1 LSFVPGGVLIR
12 GGGVDRV
19 NSEVLAPPVE
29 RSRENEQGMGYE
41 YLDSQPTP
49 TSADAPALRLIE
61 VVWLL
66 WSKRRFLVRLTA
78 GGLVLFTIIAF
89 LVPKRYTATVRL
101 MPPDYTASSQL
112 AMSLPSLSGGDEEAG
127 GSSGGGGVG
136 VGSVMGFASKLLGL
150 STSGSLIAGVAQ
162 SRTVEDDIIAQFGL
176 MKLYGTKY
184 PEDARKRLEGTTE
197 IKEDTKTG
205 IIALSFEDKDPQRA
219 AAIAQAYVEDLNHV
233 LASVNASSAHR
244 ERLFIDRRLAEV
256 KKDLDASAKE
266 FAEFASANSA
276 INIPEQAKA
285 MVGAAAD
292 LEAKLIAA
300 QSMLGGLKQIYTDNN
315 VNVRQMQASVAELQK
330 QINQFGGKDV
340 VPSGGSALP
349 KGELY
354 PSVRQLPLLGVK
366 YLDLYRRTKIN
377 EAVFEFLTKQG
388 EIARVEEAR
397 DVPSVQVL
405 DPAAVPQKKTSPH
418 RLLIM
423 VIGMCFTFLAGVAW
437 LVSGAYW
444 DRIDHQEPW
453 KVFTQEVFLRT
464 KSRTWDSR
472 AGVAIRAAAR
482 PLVDK
487 VSSLRAGQA
496 REDDSFPKPS
506 P

>member
-1 LSFVPGGVLIR
+1 
-12 GGGVDRV
+12 VDRV

-29 RSRENEQGMGYE
+29 HSQESEQGVGYE
-41 YLDSQPTP
+41 YLDSQPML
-49 TSADAPALRLIE
+49 TSADAPVLRLIE
-61 VVWLL
+61 VAWLL

-78 GGLVLFTIIAF
+78 AGLVLFTIIAF
-89 LVPKRYTATVRL
+89 RLPKRYTATVHL
-101 MPPDYTASSQL
+101 MPPDYSATSQL
-112 AMSLPSLSGGDEEAG
+112 AMSLPSLSGSGDDE
-127 GSSGGGGVG
+127 GGGGGGGGGLG
-136 VGSVMGFASKLLGL
+136 VGSVMGFAGKLLGL
-150 STSGSLIAGVAQ
+150 STSGSLVAGVAQ

-184 PEDARKRLEGTTE
+184 PEDARKLLEGTTE

-205 IIALSFEDKDPQRA
+205 IIALSFEDKDPKRA
-219 AAIAQAYVEDLNHV
+219 AAIAQAYVENLNQV
-233 LASVNASSAHR
+233 LAGVNASSAHR
-244 ERLFIDRRLAEV
+244 ERLFIDQRLVEV

-266 FAEFASANSA
+266 FAEFSSANSA

-315 VNVRQMQASVAELQK
+315 VNVRQMQASVVELQK
-330 QINQFGGKDV
+330 QIDRFGGKDV
-340 VPSGGSALP
+340 VPAGGSTLP
-349 KGELY
+349 KSELY

-366 YLDLYRRTKIN
+366 YLDLYRRHKIN

-388 EIARVEEAR
+388 EVARVEEAR

-405 DPAAVPQKKTSPH
+405 DPAAVPQKKTRPH

-423 VIGMCFTFLAGVAW
+423 VVGMCVTFFAGAGW

-444 DRIDHQEPW
+444 DRIDPQEPW
-453 KVFTQEVFLRT
+453 KVFMQEVFRRSRART
-464 KSRTWDSR
+464 YDSR
-472 AGVAIRAAAR
+472 VGVAIRA
-482 PLVDK
+482 VTG
-487 VSSLRAGQA
+487 SLTDRISAWRGTTPTA
-496 REDDSFPKPS
+496 KNDGTT
-506 P
+506 

>member
-1 LSFVPGGVLIR
+1 M
-12 GGGVDRV
+12 DRV

-29 RSRENEQGMGYE
+29 RSQDSEQGVGYE
-41 YLDSQPTP
+41 YLDSQPTSTTTEGP
-49 TSADAPALRLIE
+49 TLRLIE
-61 VVWLL
+61 VAWLL

-78 GGLVLFTIIAF
+78 CGLVLFTIIAF
-89 LVPKRYTATVRL
+89 LLPKHYTAVVHL
-101 MPPDYTASSQL
+101 MPPDYSASSQL
-112 AMSLPSLSGGDEEAG
+112 AMSMPSLSGGGDEEG
-127 GSSGGGGVG
+127 SGGGGGVGGGGGSVG

-162 SRTVEDDIIAQFGL
+162 SRTVEDNIIAQFGL
-176 MKLYGTKY
+176 MNLYRTKY
-184 PEDARKRLEGTTE
+184 PEDARKILESTTE

-205 IIALSFEDKDPQRA
+205 IISLSFEDKDPRRA
-219 AAIAQAYVEDLNHV
+219 AAIAQAYVENLNHV
-233 LASVNASSAHR
+233 LAGVNASSAHR
-244 ERLFIDRRLAEV
+244 ERLFIDQRLLEV

-300 QSMLGGLKQIYTDNN
+300 QSMLGGLRQIYTDSN
-315 VNVRQMQASVAELQK
+315 VNVRQMEASVAELQK
-330 QINQFGGKDV
+330 QINQFGGRDV
-340 VPSGGSALP
+340 IPAGGTSLP
-349 KGELY
+349 KSELY

-366 YLDLYRRTKIN
+366 YLDLYRRNKIN

-405 DPAAVPQKKTSPH
+405 DPAAVPQKKTSPR

-423 VIGMCFTFLAGVAW
+423 IIGMSFTFFAGASW
-437 LVSGAYW
+437 LIGGAYW
-444 DRIDHQEPW
+444 DRIDPQEPW
-453 KVFTQEVFLRT
+453 KVFAREVFLRA

-472 AGVAIRAAAR
+472 LAVAIRGVAR
-482 PLVDK
+482 TVVSK
-487 VSSLRAGQA
+487 VSSSRGAGT
-496 REDDSFPKPS
+496 REDDSFPGS
-506 P
+506 SA

>member
-1 LSFVPGGVLIR
+1 VES
-12 GGGVDRV
+12 V

-29 RSRENEQGMGYE
+29 RSQESEQGVGYD

-49 TSADAPALRLIE
+49 TSAEGPTLRLIE
-61 VVWLL
+61 VAWLL
-66 WSKRRFLVRLTA
+66 WSKRRLLVRLTA
-78 GGLVLFTIIAF
+78 CGLVLFTIIAF
-89 LVPKRYTATVRL
+89 LLPKRYTATVHL
-101 MPPDYTASSQL
+101 MPPDYSASSQL
-112 AMSLPSLSGGDEEAG
+112 ALSLPSLSGGGEDEG
-127 GSSGGGGVG
+127 GGGGGGGGVG

-162 SRTVEDDIIAQFGL
+162 SRTVEDDIVAQFGL

-184 PEDARKRLEGTTE
+184 PEDARKMLEGTTE
-197 IKEDTKTG
+197 IKEDPKTG

-219 AAIAQAYVEDLNHV
+219 AAIAQSYVENLNHV
-233 LASVNASSAHR
+233 LAGVNASSAHR
-244 ERLFIDRRLAEV
+244 ERLFIDQRLVEV

-266 FAEFASANSA
+266 FAEFSSANSA

-300 QSMLGGLKQIYTDNN
+300 QSMLGGLKQIYTENN
-315 VNVRQMQASVAELQK
+315 VNVRQMEASVAELQK

-340 VPSGGSALP
+340 VPAGGSALP
-349 KGELY
+349 KSELY

-388 EIARVEEAR
+388 EIARVQEAR

-405 DPAAVPQKKTSPH
+405 DPAAVPQRKTSPH

-423 VIGMCFTFLAGVAW
+423 IIGMCFTFFAGATW
-437 LVSGAYW
+437 LIGGAYW
-444 DRIDHQEPW
+444 DRIDPQEPW
-453 KVFTQEVFLRT
+453 KVFAQEVFLRI
-464 KSRTWDSR
+464 KSRTWHSR
-472 AGVAIRAAAR
+472 LGVAIRGAALA
-482 PLVDK
+482 VVGK
-487 VSSLRAGQA
+487 VASLRAVRA
-496 REDDSFPKPS
+496 PEDESFPRPS
-506 P
+506 A